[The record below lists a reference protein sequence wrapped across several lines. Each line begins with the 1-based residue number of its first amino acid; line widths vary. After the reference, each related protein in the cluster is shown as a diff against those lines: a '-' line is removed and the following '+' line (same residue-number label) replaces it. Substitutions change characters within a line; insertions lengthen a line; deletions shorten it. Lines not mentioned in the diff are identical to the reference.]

1 MARGPVALS
10 ARELPFW
17 PSGYGSAHGRFR
29 DCRPRARGGGG
40 GGIIHD
46 TTVWTVTLR
55 VRITRD
61 TTSDEVHD
69 SLIDALHGMD
79 ADIITIEQE
88 ATPMKPGILEQLDK
102 LIEEDKQTRSQIYFR
117 GDKGSREYI
126 RCEGRISGLQLA
138 RKAVADWI
146 EENREEG

>member
-1 MARGPVALS
+1 M
-10 ARELPFW
+10 
-17 PSGYGSAHGRFR
+17 
-29 DCRPRARGGGG
+29 
-40 GGIIHD
+40 IHD
-46 TTVWTVTLR
+46 TTAWTVTVR

-61 TTSDEVHD
+61 TTSDKVHD

-117 GDKGSREYI
+117 GDKGSREYS

-146 EENREEG
+146 EENREDG